1 MPVTQAVGWAL
12 LHSLWQDALAAVGL
26 ASLFVIVPT
35 RAARMRYALAIA
47 TMGLM
52 VALPLTTGVRLHGA
66 SHSVSTWES
75 GSAALD
81 PAMPWFV
88 LLWFGGVLVMSLR

>member
-12 LHSLWQDALAAVGL
+12 LHSLWQDTLAAVGL

-35 RAARMRYALAIA
+35 RAARTRYALAIA

-52 VALPLTTGVRLHGA
+52 VALPLTTRVRLHGA
-66 SHSVSTWES
+66 SHSGSTWES
-75 GSAALD
+75 GSL
-81 PAMPWFV
+81 
-88 LLWFGGVLVMSLR
+88 ST